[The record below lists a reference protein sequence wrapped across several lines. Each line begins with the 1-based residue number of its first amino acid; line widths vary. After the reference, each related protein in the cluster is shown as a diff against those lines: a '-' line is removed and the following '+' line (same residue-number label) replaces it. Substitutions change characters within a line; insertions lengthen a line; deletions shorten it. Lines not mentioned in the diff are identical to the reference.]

1 MGKLIDAEK
10 KWVEKRVG
18 GGGVRGRIIPHQD
31 FVVCLGFENPIPL
44 YTTHARSI
52 HLPYEKINICIQ
64 QNSLIL
70 VLNPYRK
77 ATGPI

>member
-1 MGKLIDAEK
+1 MQK
-10 KWVEKRVG
+10 KNGSRKKGEG

-31 FVVCLGFENPIPL
+31 FVVCLGFENPPPL
-44 YTTHARSI
+44 YTTHTRSI

-77 ATGPI
+77 ATEPI

>member
-1 MGKLIDAEK
+1 MQK
-10 KWVEKRVG
+10 KNGSRKKGE

-31 FVVCLGFENPIPL
+31 FVVCLGFENPPPL
-44 YTTHARSI
+44 YTTHTRSI

-77 ATGPI
+77 VTEPI

>member
-10 KWVEKRVG
+10 KWVEKKRR
-18 GGGVRGRIIPHQD
+18 GGVRGRIIPHQD
-31 FVVCLGFENPIPL
+31 FVVCLGFENPPPL
-44 YTTHARSI
+44 YTTHTRSI

-77 ATGPI
+77 VTEPI